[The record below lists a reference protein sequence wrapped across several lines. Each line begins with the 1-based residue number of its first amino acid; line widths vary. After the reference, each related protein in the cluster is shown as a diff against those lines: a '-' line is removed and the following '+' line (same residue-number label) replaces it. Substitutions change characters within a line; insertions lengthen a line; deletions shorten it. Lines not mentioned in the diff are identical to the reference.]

1 MSNLVYRIYIGNT
14 LSPKAVIVE
23 ASKTLA
29 EIYSENNLPIDGI
42 ITLNGEPLD
51 RDAVNLTLRDLN
63 VKDGDILT
71 TTKKYASA

>member
-29 EIYSENNLPIDGI
+29 EIYRENNLPIDGL

-51 RDAVNLTLRDLN
+51 RDAVNLTLRELN

>member
-14 LSPKAVIVE
+14 LSPKPVITE

-29 EIYSENNLPIDGI
+29 EIYRENNLPIDGI

-51 RDAVNLTLRDLN
+51 RDAVNLTLKDLD